1 MSKRSPSDFILMLM
15 CNEVYDKTL
24 FNKKYLQNFKNLKQ
38 MMGKVVF
45 IDWEIF
51 QLPTP
56 EEERYGFYAAVYYN
70 ERTKEFVVAMRGT
83 DGWFEGLPEDGDKN
97 ELTENLH
104 FTWDTKEVKHG
115 VKPFLDR
122 LFNGERFQQ
131 EISGASDY
139 KIVFTGHSLGGK
151 LAQIGYWEARVGEV
165 GRGIKQSALSHVVTF
180 NSAGI
185 FFSSSTPSR
194 KLLEKTKEQLPVRNY
209 VIEGEILEKLSWE
222 HFGSR
227 IILPFSYKEGEY
239 TLDPKKRH
247 EALYYDNY
255 FQYYMDKD
263 GNFSDHHIN
272 LNNSNGAADV
282 LFGRDHVDYIYGG
295 AGNDKL
301 YGNGGN
307 DQLLGGPGD
316 DYLEG
321 GLGNDLYF
329 FKKGDGHDEIAEYG
343 KDKADRIKLIGFG
356 LDEIKVNFDRAG
368 YEKSNSIKVTLSF
381 TSSSD
386 TLTFLHSDGEWNNI
400 EFIQICDEY
409 QNTIKTINFKKLAD
423 YFTMKN
429 DLVNNADHFS
439 LTYLLEFATK
449 NGQAFEVN
457 DEQAYEAHDPI
468 VMDLDGDGLETV
480 GIEKRVFF
488 DHDGDGKSSLTGW
501 VGPDDGLLVRDLN
514 GDGIINNGTELF
526 GEYALMKDGSRS
538 QNGYAALSEL
548 DDNGDGSIDKNDAGF
563 AQLKVWK
570 DSNSDGKST
579 PNELF
584 TLPDLGIAT
593 IHTKYYD
600 IGSGND
606 SNDNILV
613 RESSYTKQDGSS
625 WAMGEY
631 LFELATNRIDPE
643 QFKQIMKRQEEPV
656 FEKKEPPIIHSNQYE
671 VILANQ
677 YIITDMVEK
686 ITLEESLD
694 EIAYRATIDL
704 VITDD
709 FPAIGPGQEIR
720 VSGIAPQGTSLVYLF
735 HPGVIWEC
743 NSRNSGQK
751 HLTVTAYDKTIY
763 LNKCEDEYLLP
774 AGQTATQRLKRYAAD
789 WGIPIGHIAETG
801 KSLAKG
807 VYRSQTIFS
816 MILNDLKDTVSRDGL
831 MYRARMTPNG
841 LELFEIGSNSPV
853 WMLDMD
859 QNVEEITQK
868 RTLEGAVT
876 QVKVLGKAKE
886 ENKPVPV
893 LAVEKGETDKY
904 GTLQRIIQNSSIE
917 TASQAK
923 KAAKKLLSGMQETVT
938 VTAID
943 INTIR
948 AGDKVQMKDLAFIV
962 TSVRHELGMPGNMT
976 LELMHIDAVRRKYF
990 MTD

>member
-24 FNKKYLQNFKNLKQ
+24 FVAKYLQNYKNLNQ
-38 MMGKVVF
+38 MIGKVVLS
-45 IDWEIF
+45 DWEIF
-51 QLPTP
+51 QLPTQ
-56 EEERYGFYAAVYYN
+56 EEEQTGFYAAVYYN
-70 ERTKEFVVAMRGT
+70 ERTAEFVVAMRGT
-83 DGWFEGLPEDGDKN
+83 DGWFEGLPKDWDKN
-97 ELTENLH
+97 EITENFHLA
-104 FTWDTKEVKHG
+104 WDSKEVKHG

-122 LFNGERFQQ
+122 LFNGERFQKI
-131 EISGASDY
+131 ISTASDY

-151 LAQIGYWEARVGEV
+151 LAQIGFWEARVGEV
-165 GRGIKQSALSHVVTF
+165 GRGIKQSSLSHVVTF
-180 NSAGI
+180 NSAGV

-194 KLLEKTKEQLPVRNY
+194 EQLKKTKKQLPVRNY
-209 VIEGEILEKLSWE
+209 VIQGEILQKFPGEY
-222 HFGSR
+222 FGSK
-227 IILPFSYKEGEY
+227 IILPFSHKEGEY
-239 TLDPKKRH
+239 TLSPKVRH

-255 FQYYMDKD
+255 FQYYMDED
-263 GNFSDHHIN
+263 GNFSDYLIN
-272 LNNSNGAADV
+272 ANDSNGARDI
-282 LFGRDHVDYIYGG
+282 LHGRDDVDDHMYGWDG
-295 AGNDKL
+295 DDDL

-307 DQLLGGPGD
+307 DRLFGGAGNDILEGGPG
-316 DYLEG
+316 
-321 GLGNDLYF
+321 NDIYF
-329 FKKGDGHDEIAEYG
+329 FKKGDGNDKIVESDQG
-343 KDKADRIKLIGFG
+343 KKIDKSDTIKIIGFG
-356 LDEIKVNFDRAG
+356 LDEIKVNFDRRDVYSPA
-368 YEKSNSIKVTLSF
+368 KVRVTLSF

-386 TLTFLHSDGEWNNI
+386 TLTFVHSYGEANNI

-409 QNTIKTINFKKLAD
+409 QRTIKTVYFKKLAD
-423 YFTMKN
+423 YFTMKHNLTKN
-429 DLVNNADHFS
+429 DDQFS
-439 LTYLLEFATK
+439 LTYLLEFGK
-449 NGQAFEVN
+449 KEGQAFEA
-457 DEQAYEAHDPI
+457 EDPI

-488 DHDGDGKSSLTGW
+488 DHDGDGESSLTGW

-514 GDGIINNGTELF
+514 GDGVINNGTELF
-526 GEYALMKDGSRS
+526 GEHALLKDGSRS
-538 QNGYAALSEL
+538 QSGFDALSEL
-548 DDNGDGSIDKNDAGF
+548 DDNGDGLIDKNDAGF

-570 DSNSDGKST
+570 DSNSDGKSA

-584 TLPDLGIAT
+584 TLPDLGITA

-600 IGSGND
+600 IGSGNE
-606 SNDNILV
+606 SNSNILV

-625 WAMGEY
+625 GIMGEY
-631 LFELATNRIDPE
+631 LFEMETNRIDPE

-720 VSGIAPQGTSLVYLF
+720 ISGIAPQGTSLVYLF

-743 NSRNSGQK
+743 SSRNSGQK

-774 AGQTATQRLKRYAAD
+774 AGQTASQRLKRYAAD
-789 WGIPIGHIAETG
+789 WGIPLGHVAETG
-801 KSLAKG
+801 KSLAKS

-841 LELFEIGSNSPV
+841 LELYEIGSNSPV

-886 ENKPVPV
+886 EDKPVPV
-893 LAVEKGETDKY
+893 LAVEKGETEKY
-904 GTLQRIIQNSSIE
+904 GTLQRIIQNSNIE

-923 KAAKKLLSGMQETVT
+923 KAAQKLLTGMQETVT

-948 AGDKVQMKDLAFIV
+948 AGDKVQIKDLAFIV
-962 TSVRHELGMPGNMT
+962 TSVRHELGMPGSMT

-990 MTD
+990 MAD

>member
-24 FNKKYLQNFKNLKQ
+24 FVGKYLENFKKLNQ
-38 MMGKVVF
+38 MIGKVVLS
-45 IDWEIF
+45 DWEIF
-51 QLPTP
+51 QLPVQ
-56 EEERYGFYAAVYYN
+56 EEAQYGFYAAIYYN
-70 ERTKEFVVAMRGT
+70 ERTTEFVVAMRGT
-83 DGWFEGLPEDGDKN
+83 DGWFEGLPEDWNKN
-97 ELTENLH
+97 DLLENI
-104 FTWDTKEVKHG
+104 TPSWISKEVLFG
-115 VKPFLDR
+115 ARPFLNR
-122 LFNGERFQQ
+122 FFNGERFQQ
-131 EISGASDY
+131 IISDASDY

-151 LAQIGYWEARVGEV
+151 LAQVGYWDTRTGIFGEW
-165 GRGIKQSALSHVVTF
+165 IEPASLSHVVTF
-180 NSAGI
+180 NSAGVFI
-185 FFSSSTPSR
+185 DGTVPEFLH
-194 KLLEKTKEQLPVRNY
+194 LLKIKDSLPIRNY
-209 VIEGEILEKLSWE
+209 VVNEEILHHVPGWRL
-222 HFGSR
+222 GTR
-227 IILPFSYKEGEY
+227 IILPFSHKEGDY
-239 TLDPKKRH
+239 TFDPIKRH
-247 EALYYDNY
+247 NALYYDNY
-255 FQYYMDKD
+255 FQYYMDEG
-263 GNFSDHHIN
+263 GNFSDHFIN
-272 LNNSNGAADV
+272 LNGSNGAADF
-282 LFGRDHVDYIYGG
+282 LYGRDHVDYMYGW

-301 YGNGGN
+301 YGNGGD
-307 DQLLGGPGD
+307 DQLLGGTGD
-316 DYLEG
+316 DLLEG

-329 FKKGDGHDEIAEYG
+329 FKKGDGNDEIAEYG
-343 KDKADRIKLIGFG
+343 KDQADKIKLIGFG
-356 LDEIKVNFDRAG
+356 LDEIKVNFNRDG
-368 YEKSNSIKVTLSF
+368 YEKSHTVKVTLSF

-386 TLTFLHSDGEWNNI
+386 TLTFLHSYGDWNNI
-400 EFIQICDEY
+400 EFIQICDKY
-409 QNTIKTINFKKLAD
+409 HNIIKTVNIKKLAD
-423 YFTMKN
+423 FITME
-429 DLVNNADHFS
+429 NNWFNNEDQFS
-439 LTYLLEFATK
+439 LTYLLELGK
-449 NGQAFEVN
+449 KYGQAFE
-457 DEQAYEAHDPI
+457 ASDPI
-468 VMDLDGDGLETV
+468 VMDLDGDGLETI

-488 DHDGDGKSSLTGW
+488 DHDSDGKSSLTGW

-514 GDGIINNGTELF
+514 GDGVINNGTELF

-548 DDNGDGSIDKNDAGF
+548 DDNRDGTIDKNDAGF

-584 TLPDLGIAT
+584 TLPDLGITA

-600 IGSGND
+600 IGSGNE
-606 SNDNILV
+606 SNDNILI
-613 RESSYTKQDGSS
+613 RESDYIKQDGSS

-631 LFELATNRIDPE
+631 FFELATNRIDPE

-720 VSGIAPQGTSLVYLF
+720 ISGIAPQGTSLVYLF

-743 NSRNSGQK
+743 SSRNSGQK

-774 AGQTATQRLKRYAAD
+774 AGQTASQRLKRYAAD
-789 WGIPIGHIAETG
+789 WKIPLGHVAETG

-841 LELFEIGSNSPV
+841 LELYEIGSNSPV

-886 ENKPVPV
+886 EDKPVPV
-893 LAVEKGETDKY
+893 LAVEKGETEKY
-904 GTLQRIIQNSSIE
+904 GTLQRIIQNSNIE

-923 KAAKKLLSGMQETVT
+923 KAAQKLLTGMQETIT

-948 AGDKVQMKDLAFIV
+948 AGDKVQIKDLAFIV
-962 TSVRHELGMPGNMT
+962 TSVRHELGMPGSMT

-990 MTD
+990 MAD

>member
-1 MSKRSPSDFILMLM
+1 MHSTLEFVNLIKRSYADDIENREFSID
-15 CNEVYDKTL
+15 C
-24 FNKKYLQNFKNLKQ
+24 NLKG
-38 MMGKVVF
+38 GKSKWKVLKVGRN
-45 IDWEIF
+45 DDN
-51 QLPTP
+51 
-56 EEERYGFYAAVYYN
+56 GFYAAVYIKM
-70 ERTKEFVVAMRGT
+70 EADKETNQIVFACRGSNSPTDFVV
-83 DGWFEGLPEDGDKN
+83 ENPN
-97 ELTENLH
+97 LTWYTLQMASAI
-104 FTWDTKEVKHG
+104 FLLREVHDILMK
-115 VKPFLDR
+115 KKIF
-122 LFNGERFQQ
+122 
-131 EISGASDY
+131 DY
-139 KIVFTGHSLGGK
+139 EMSFTGHSLGGR
-151 LAQIGYWEARVGEV
+151 LAQQLLYECYENSKGT
-165 GRGIKQSALSHVVTF
+165 HV
-180 NSAGI
+180 S
-185 FFSSSTPSR
+185 
-194 KLLEKTKEQLPVRNY
+194 
-209 VIEGEILEKLSWE
+209 
-222 HFGSR
+222 
-227 IILPFSYKEGEY
+227 
-239 TLDPKKRH
+239 
-247 EALYYDNY
+247 
-255 FQYYMDKD
+255 
-263 GNFSDHHIN
+263 
-272 LNNSNGAADV
+272 
-282 LFGRDHVDYIYGG
+282 RDHVKIAVIFNAAPTQNLAYYRPESSIPFDKYPVKHYITENEFLNSLKLPGTHLGEQIVIPKSHPYRDNNNNKIPEDAITLHNYIITDIYHMEYYLDLNGNFQDHFINQIDSKRDDILYGRNYTDYIYGG

-301 YGNGGN
+301 YGKGGN
-307 DQLLGGPGD
+307 DQLHGGPGD

-343 KDKADRIKLIGFG
+343 KDKTDKIKLIGFG

-409 QNTIKTINFKKLAD
+409 ERVIRILNFKKLAD
-423 YFTMKN
+423 FITMENDWAKN
-429 DLVNNADHFS
+429 DDQFS
-439 LTYLLEFATK
+439 LTYLLELGSKYGRT
-449 NGQAFEVN
+449 FE
-457 DEQAYEAHDPI
+457 AKDPI

-514 GDGIINNGTELF
+514 GDGVINNGTELF
-526 GEYALMKDGSRS
+526 GEYALLKDGSRS
-538 QNGYAALSEL
+538 QSGYDALSEL
-548 DDNGDGSIDKNDAGF
+548 DDNGDGTIDKNDAGF

-570 DSNSDGKST
+570 DSNSDGKSA

-584 TLPDLGIAT
+584 TLPDLGITA

-600 IGSGND
+600 IGSGNE
-606 SNDNILV
+606 SNSNILV

-625 WAMGEY
+625 GIMGEY
-631 LFELATNRIDPE
+631 LFETETNRIDPE
-643 QFKQIMKRQEEPV
+643 QFKQIMKRQEEPI

-704 VITDD
+704 VITDN

-923 KAAKKLLSGMQETVT
+923 KAAKRLLSGMQETVT

>member
-1 MSKRSPSDFILMLM
+1 M
-15 CNEVYDKTL
+15 EY
-24 FNKKYLQNFKNLKQ
+24 YL
-38 MMGKVVF
+38 
-45 IDWEIF
+45 D
-51 QLPTP
+51 
-56 EEERYGFYAAVYYN
+56 
-70 ERTKEFVVAMRGT
+70 
-83 DGWFEGLPEDGDKN
+83 
-97 ELTENLH
+97 
-104 FTWDTKEVKHG
+104 
-115 VKPFLDR
+115 
-122 LFNGERFQQ
+122 
-131 EISGASDY
+131 S
-139 KIVFTGHSLGGK
+139 
-151 LAQIGYWEARVGEV
+151 
-165 GRGIKQSALSHVVTF
+165 
-180 NSAGI
+180 
-185 FFSSSTPSR
+185 
-194 KLLEKTKEQLPVRNY
+194 
-209 VIEGEILEKLSWE
+209 
-222 HFGSR
+222 
-227 IILPFSYKEGEY
+227 
-239 TLDPKKRH
+239 
-247 EALYYDNY
+247 
-255 FQYYMDKD
+255 D
-263 GNFSDHHIN
+263 GNFQDHFIN
-272 LNNSNGAADV
+272 QFDSKRDDILY
-282 LFGRDHVDYIYGG
+282 GRDYTDYMFGG
-295 AGNDKL
+295 AGKDEL
-301 YGNGGN
+301 YGKGGN
-307 DQLLGGPGD
+307 DQLIGGPGD
-316 DYLEG
+316 DLLEG

-329 FKKGDGHDEIAEYG
+329 FKKGDGNDVIVESDEGETFGVDVI
-343 KDKADRIKLIGFG
+343 RITGFA
-356 LDEIKVNFDRAG
+356 LDEIKVNFNRKDVFG
-368 YEKSNSIKVTLSF
+368 PTKVKVTISF

-386 TLTFLHSDGEWNNI
+386 TLTFVHSYGKGNNI
-400 EFIQICDEY
+400 EYIHFCDEY
-409 QNTIKTINFKKLAD
+409 QNTIKIINFKKLAD

-429 DLVNNADHFS
+429 KLTNDDDYFS

-457 DEQAYEAHDPI
+457 DKEAYEASDPI

-514 GDGIINNGTELF
+514 GDGVINNGTELF

-584 TLPDLGIAT
+584 TLPDLGIAA

-600 IGSGND
+600 IGSGNE
-606 SNDNILV
+606 SNDNILI
-613 RESSYTKQDGSS
+613 RESDYIKQDGSS

-631 LFELATNRIDPE
+631 FFELATNRIDPE

-720 VSGIAPQGTSLVYLF
+720 ISGIAPQGTSLVYLF

-743 NSRNSGQK
+743 SSRNSGQK

-774 AGQTATQRLKRYAAD
+774 AGQTASQRLKRYAAD
-789 WGIPIGHIAETG
+789 WKIPLGHVAETG

-841 LELFEIGSNSPV
+841 LELYEIGSNSPV

-886 ENKPVPV
+886 EDKPVPV
-893 LAVEKGETDKY
+893 LAVEKGETEKY
-904 GTLQRIIQNSSIE
+904 GTLQRIIQNSNIE

-923 KAAKKLLSGMQETVT
+923 KAAQKLLTGMQETIT

-948 AGDKVQMKDLAFIV
+948 AGDKVQIKDLAFIV
-962 TSVRHELGMPGNMT
+962 TSVRHELGMPGSMT

-990 MTD
+990 MAD

>member
-1 MSKRSPSDFILMLM
+1 MHSTLEFVNLIKRSYSDDVENSEFSMD
-15 CNEVYDKTL
+15 CD
-24 FNKKYLQNFKNLKQ
+24 LKG
-38 MMGKVVF
+38 GKSKWKVLKVGRN
-45 IDWEIF
+45 DAN
-51 QLPTP
+51 
-56 EEERYGFYAAVYYN
+56 GFYAAVYIKM
-70 ERTKEFVVAMRGT
+70 EADKETNQIVFACRGSNSPA
-83 DGWFEGLPEDGDKN
+83 DFAV
-97 ELTENLH
+97 ENSNT
-104 FTWDTKEVKHG
+104 TWYTLQMYSAILLLRDVHNLLIEKKI
-115 VKPFLDR
+115 D
-122 LFNGERFQQ
+122 
-131 EISGASDY
+131 DY
-139 KIVFTGHSLGGK
+139 EMSFTGHSLGGK
-151 LAQIGYWEARVGEV
+151 LAQQLLYECYENSKGT
-165 GRGIKQSALSHVVTF
+165 HVSRDHVKIAVIF
-180 NSAGI
+180 NAAPTQNLYYYRPANSI
-185 FFSSSTPSR
+185 PFEEYPVKHYITENE
-194 KLLEKTKEQLPVRNY
+194 LLNSLYLP
-209 VIEGEILEKLSWE
+209 GSQ
-222 HFGSR
+222 HFGEQIVIPKSHPYR
-227 IILPFSYKEGEY
+227 DENNKKISENPVTLHNYIKDIYHMEY
-239 TLDPKKRH
+239 YLDS
-247 EALYYDNY
+247 
-255 FQYYMDKD
+255 D
-263 GNFSDHHIN
+263 GNFQDHFIN
-272 LNNSNGAADV
+272 QFDSKRDDILY
-282 LFGRDHVDYIYGG
+282 GRDYTDYMFGG
-295 AGNDKL
+295 AGKDEL
-301 YGNGGN
+301 YGKGGN
-307 DQLLGGPGD
+307 DQLIGGPGD
-316 DYLEG
+316 DLLEG

-329 FKKGDGHDEIAEYG
+329 FKKGDGNDVIVESDEGETFGVDVI
-343 KDKADRIKLIGFG
+343 RITGFA
-356 LDEIKVNFDRAG
+356 LDEIKVNFNRKDVFG
-368 YEKSNSIKVTLSF
+368 PTKVKVTISF

-386 TLTFLHSDGEWNNI
+386 TLTFVHSYGKGNNI
-400 EFIQICDEY
+400 EYIHFCDEY
-409 QNTIKTINFKKLAD
+409 QNTIKIINFKKLAD

-429 DLVNNADHFS
+429 KLTNDDDYFS

-457 DEQAYEAHDPI
+457 DKEAYEASDPI

-514 GDGIINNGTELF
+514 GDGVINNGTELF

-584 TLPDLGIAT
+584 TLPDLGIAA

-600 IGSGND
+600 IGSGNE
-606 SNDNILV
+606 SNDNILI
-613 RESSYTKQDGSS
+613 RESDYIKQDGSS

-631 LFELATNRIDPE
+631 FFELATNRIDPE

-720 VSGIAPQGTSLVYLF
+720 ISGIAPQGTSLVYLF

-743 NSRNSGQK
+743 SSRNSGQK

-774 AGQTATQRLKRYAAD
+774 AGQTASQRLKRYAAD
-789 WGIPIGHIAETG
+789 WKIPLGHVAETG

-841 LELFEIGSNSPV
+841 LELYEIGSNSPV

-886 ENKPVPV
+886 EDKPVPV
-893 LAVEKGETDKY
+893 LAVEKGETEKY
-904 GTLQRIIQNSSIE
+904 GTLQRIIQNSNIE

-923 KAAKKLLSGMQETVT
+923 KAAQKLLTGMQETIT

-948 AGDKVQMKDLAFIV
+948 AGDKVQIKDLAFIV
-962 TSVRHELGMPGNMT
+962 TSVRHELGMPGSMT

-990 MTD
+990 MAD